1 MYWSVYSLT
10 LINVKLLTWSSRNHC
25 IYFEHLKIFWKTAF
39 KIFFLS
45 LFYRNAWYF
54 DSFSSLF
61 DVNFIYMGFFFLV
74 LCKWRLIFK
83 LFSWECFTSSF
94 ENDHLSAVVKDNV
107 IHRKQLQFG
116 QGLECVGPLVFKWR
130 NLLLIIEL
138 LLLAGFRSVFISFGN
153 PKA

>member
-1 MYWSVYSLT
+1 MLNCWRGLAEITAYILNTWRYSEKQLLKYFSYLYSTGMLDILT
-10 LINVKLLTWSSRNHC
+10 VLAHCLMLI
-25 IYFEHLKIFWKTAF
+25 
-39 KIFFLS
+39 
-45 LFYRNAWYF
+45 
-54 DSFSSLF
+54 SFIW
-61 DVNFIYMGFFFLV
+61 DFFFLV
-74 LCKWRLIFK
+74 LCKCRLIFK

-116 QGLECVGPLVFKWR
+116 QGLECVGPLVFKWG

-138 LLLAGFRSVFISFGN
+138 LLLAGFHSVFISFGN